1 MTINTFSRCGYTTNR
16 KQNLKLHL
24 LKKKICPPKINET
37 SIHDILIF
45 NGFGEEAIKYENK
58 TVVVPESMDFAE
70 NSSHS
75 SDEIF
80 IKNGKLKCS
89 HCDKTFLKKEYLEK
103 HMKKSCKMLINFN
116 NIYDFKQCKLAK
128 DMYENKEAGDIYII
142 QTDYLNYNYFKIGI
156 STNLES
162 RIKDYRCGNTYEP
175 RLYYYI
181 PCRNV
186 RGIDKELNIG
196 LSQFKVKRE
205 IFTGDIEI
213 IKNKIV
219 SIVQSKYPNDNV
231 VAYEPEIKLG
241 DFTECV
247 HCKKCFFNSSSLN
260 KHFTECEVYRES
272 LNKFNTRN
280 KHACKYCNKSFTTR
294 QGKSIHIKKYC
305 HVVKPNEE
313 LLINKNI
320 YDELKILKENNDKL
334 TLQVELLLKN
344 ASFTN
349 TNISNKNKTNNINK

>member
-1 MTINTFSRCGYTTNR
+1 
-16 KQNLKLHL
+16 
-24 LKKKICPPKINET
+24 
-37 SIHDILIF
+37 
-45 NGFGEEAIKYENK
+45 
-58 TVVVPESMDFAE
+58 MDFAE
-70 NSSHS
+70 SSSSSSNS

-128 DMYENKEAGDIYII
+128 DIYKNKEAGEIYII

-162 RIKDYRCGNTYEP
+162 RITQYRCGNTYEP

-186 RGIDKELNIG
+186 RGIDNELNIG
-196 LSQFKVKRE
+196 LSQFNVKRE

-247 HCKKCFFNSSSLN
+247 HCKKCFFNSISLS
-260 KHFTECEVYRES
+260 KHFAECEEYRES
-272 LNKFNTRN
+272 LNKFNTTN
-280 KHACKYCNKSFTTR
+280 THICKYCHILFARNSSLQRHINNRCKIR
-294 QGKSIHIKKYC
+294 NGELQKCEMQKDELQKKNDALVIHIEK
-305 HVVKPNEE
+305 
-313 LLINKNI
+313 LINEI
-320 YDELKILKENNDKL
+320 AIFE
-334 TLQVELLLKN
+334 
-344 ASFTN
+344 
-349 TNISNKNKTNNINK
+349 TNNINNTIK